1 MREDYQEKYETEKPA
16 EPEIKHNARYRKAF
30 RKDFIE

>member
-16 EPEIKHNARYRKAF
+16 EPKIKPNEKYQKAF
-30 RKDFIE
+30 RKDLQ